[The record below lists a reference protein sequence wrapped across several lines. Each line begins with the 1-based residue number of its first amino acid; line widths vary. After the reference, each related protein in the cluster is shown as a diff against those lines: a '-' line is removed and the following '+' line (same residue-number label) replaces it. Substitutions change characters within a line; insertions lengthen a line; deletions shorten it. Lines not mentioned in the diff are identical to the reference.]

1 MNWHSTESN
10 LRFERRSLTALYRLI
25 AVAVT
30 LGVFTLLWV
39 IMPFEGL
46 YWLLLLLVG
55 LSTWIA
61 TYGWRGATIALISA
75 LTHLERSQTGG

>member
-25 AVAVT
+25 AVVAT
-30 LGVFTLLWV
+30 LGVFALLWAIV
-39 IMPFEGL
+39 PREGL
-46 YWLLLLLVG
+46 FWLLLLLVG

-61 TYGWRGATIALISA
+61 TYGWRGATIAVISA